1 MGRNGLYIDI
11 VLGKKRPKWALDG
24 FKGVKSRVTSNLNAL
39 WDRMDHTIWSKMT
52 VYGHFL
58 DWIVGG
64 KRGRR
69 DRARI
74 RYLPVRQ
81 SKSDSK
87 MG

>member
-1 MGRNGLYIDI
+1 MGPLKLRVYNPFPGNDVKID
-11 VLGKKRPKWALDG
+11 KNDPYRMKRTVKNF
-24 FKGVKSRVTSNLNAL
+24 FKFFCIIR
-39 WDRMDHTIWSKMT
+39 
-52 VYGHFL
+52 
-58 DWIVGG
+58 G

-69 DRARI
+69 GVARI